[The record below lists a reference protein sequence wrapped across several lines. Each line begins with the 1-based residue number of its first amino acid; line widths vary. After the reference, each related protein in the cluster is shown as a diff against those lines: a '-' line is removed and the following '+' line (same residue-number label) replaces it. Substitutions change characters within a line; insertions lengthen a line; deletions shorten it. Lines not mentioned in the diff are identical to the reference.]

1 MRIVR
6 HLAAFC
12 LAFSTKT
19 PCVLYQNALRFA
31 PKRTVFCTK
40 MHRILH
46 QNAMNFAE
54 NSPKS
59 AANCGF
65 MQCAFILYAFTT
77 NPFLH
82 QNQPSRESIFCGKVG
97 DLVDKK
103 GTHSVK
109 IRTEI
114 WTDLS
119 VSAYQLTN
127 ESADKFTV

>member
-1 MRIVR
+1 
-6 HLAAFC
+6 
-12 LAFSTKT
+12 
-19 PCVLYQNALRFA
+19 
-31 PKRTVFCTK
+31 
-40 MHRILH
+40 
-46 QNAMNFAE
+46 MNFAE

-59 AANCGF
+59 AASCGF
-65 MQCAFILYAFTT
+65 MQCAFILYALTT
-77 NPFLH
+77 NPFL
-82 QNQPSRESIFCGKVG
+82 QNNLRENRFFAARWR
-97 DLVDKK
+97 LVDKK